1 MVNMRREKA
10 DIIRKKQENFLMS
23 LQDNTEQQS

>member
-10 DIIRKKQENFLMS
+10 DIIRKKQENFLMG